1 MCRFLKCHNNS
12 FQAALVYIREV
23 ASKYADARK
32 REDERECAME
42 ERAKITLR
50 RRIRARQAL
59 SWKIYLIGI

>member
-42 ERAKITLR
+42 EGFHD
-50 RRIRARQAL
+50 AL
-59 SWKIYLIGI
+59 YILTTFSRPA